1 MIFSVYLCDIYFDS
15 DSICAFDMMC
25 KYKKRTFQEFKG
37 ILSCLVIISITEI
50 MQNTPI
56 NTCKNV

>member
-25 KYKKRTFQEFKG
+25 KYKKKTFQEFKG

-50 MQNTPI
+50 MQNTHD
-56 NTCKNV
+56 